1 MVVVVNRRGVIAG
14 AIVLGLIGVA
24 VPLAGAWWYS
34 WRSTVDWERESLA
47 DVAEQ
52 GLVRAGASMAEI
64 TDALQALDG
73 EPFAQPCDADHV
85 DRMQLVAF
93 ETRTIAEIGF
103 FADDQLKCTSW
114 GVPDEFIPQL
124 DDSNFTTADGV
135 AVTVRMQPLVT
146 GGREMMA
153 FQYRSYNAL
162 VDPADLVDVIVAD
175 DRAVTVAT
183 DEGIV
188 LSELHTPTAAAVEQ
202 GLGSTHGVTD
212 DEVFAAAR
220 SGELIAVAT
229 EPRDRL
235 DEKLADQ
242 RRLFIPVALTI
253 GAVFVAVVVWAS
265 RRRLSMVGELGLAV
279 RRRQFVVHYQ
289 PLIELATERCIGAEA
304 LVRWQRPDGTMVRPD
319 LFIPIAEETGMIEA
333 ITDQVIE
340 AVGRDLGDL
349 LADDRD
355 AHIAINL
362 CAHDVKTGRALEVVR
377 GMCERYDVEPEQI
390 WLEATE
396 SGFVDVEAATPHLER
411 ARAAGHKIAI
421 DDFGTGYSTL
431 SHLQRLPVDVLKIDK
446 SFVDTI
452 ATTSATSSVTGY
464 IIDMAATLGLD
475 IVAEGVETAEQAEYL
490 RAHGV
495 RYAQG
500 WLFARALPP
509 AEFLEYHRQHQIA
522 AEPARLPA
530 LSRQG

>member
-1 MVVVVNRRGVIAG
+1 MNRRGVIAG
-14 AIVLGLIGVA
+14 SVALGLIVLA

-34 WRSTVDWERESLA
+34 WRSTVKWEQESLA
-47 DVAEQ
+47 EVAQQ
-52 GLVRAGASMAEI
+52 GLVRAEGSIAEI
-64 TDALQALDG
+64 TDALKGLDAA
-73 EPFAQPCDADHV
+73 PFADECGRAHI

-103 FADDQLKCTSW
+103 FADGQLKCTSW
-114 GVPDEFIPQL
+114 GVPDIFIPAL
-124 DDSNFTTADGV
+124 DDSNFTTRDGV

-162 VDPADLVDVIVAD
+162 VDPADLVDVIVSD
-175 DRAVTVAT
+175 DRAVTLAT
-183 DEGIV
+183 DQQII
-188 LSELHTPTAAAVEQ
+188 LSELHSPAAGAVDR
-202 GLGSTHGVTD
+202 GISSIHGVTD
-212 DEVFAAAR
+212 DHVFASAR

-235 DEKLADQ
+235 DDKLADQ
-242 RRLFIPVALTI
+242 RRLLIPVGLTI
-253 GAVFVAVVVWAS
+253 GALLVAVIAWAS
-265 RRRLSMVGELGLAV
+265 RRRLSMVGELALAV
-279 RRRQFVVHYQ
+279 RRREFVVHYQ
-289 PLIELATERCIGAEA
+289 PLIELASERCIGAEA
-304 LVRWQRPDGTMVRPD
+304 LVRWQRADGTMVRPD
-319 LFIPIAEETGMIEA
+319 LFIPIAEETGMIA
-333 ITDQVIE
+333 SITDQVIQ

-349 LADDRD
+349 LAHDRD
-355 AHIAINL
+355 VHVAINL
-362 CAHDVKTGRALEVVR
+362 CAQDVKSGRALAVVSR
-377 GMCERYDVEPEQI
+377 TRTQHDIEADQI

-396 SGFVDVEAATPHLER
+396 SGFVDVDAATPHLQQ
-411 ARAAGHKIAI
+411 ARALGHKVAI

-464 IIDMAATLGLD
+464 IIDMAATLGLE
-475 IVAEGVETAEQAEYL
+475 IVAEGVETREQAEYL

-500 WLFARALPP
+500 WLFAKALPP
-509 AEFLEYHRQHQIA
+509 DDFLEYHRQHSGLGQP
-522 AEPARLPA
+522 ERVLT
-530 LSRQG
+530 SS

>member
-1 MVVVVNRRGVIAG
+1 MNRRGVIVGSVA
-14 AIVLGLIGVA
+14 LGLIGLA

-34 WRSTVDWERESLA
+34 WRSTVDWERASLA

-52 GLVRAGASMAEI
+52 GLVRAQASIAEI
-64 TDALQALDG
+64 TDALRSLDA
-73 EPFAQPCDADHV
+73 EPFGEECDPAHI

-103 FADDQLKCTSW
+103 FADGQLKCTSW
-114 GVPDEFIPQL
+114 GVPDQFIPAL
-124 DDSNFTTADGV
+124 DDSNFATRDGV

-162 VDPADLVDVIVAD
+162 VDPADLVDVIVAQ
-175 DRAVTVAT
+175 DRAVTLAT
-183 DEGIV
+183 DQGIV
-188 LSELHTPTAAAVEQ
+188 LSELHTPAAAAVDR
-202 GLGSTHGVTD
+202 GMRSTHGVTD
-212 DEVFAAAR
+212 DHVFASAR

-229 EPRDRL
+229 EPRARL

-242 RRLFIPVALTI
+242 RRLFIPVGLTI
-253 GAVFVAVVVWAS
+253 GAVLVAVIVWAS
-265 RRRLSMVGELGLAV
+265 RRRLSMVGELALAV

-333 ITDQVIE
+333 ITDQVIQ

-349 LADDRD
+349 LANDRD

-362 CAHDVKTGRALEVVR
+362 CAQDVKSGRALDVVTR
-377 GMCERYDVEPEQI
+377 TRQQYDIEPDQI

-396 SGFVDVEAATPHLER
+396 SGFVDVDAATPHLER

-464 IIDMAATLGLD
+464 IIDMASTLGLD
-475 IVAEGVETAEQAEYL
+475 IVAEGVETVEQAEYL
-490 RAHGV
+490 RARGV

-509 AEFLEYHRQHQIA
+509 DEFVEYHRRHHVA
-522 AEPARLPA
+522 SNSDRVPT
-530 LSRQG
+530 LSQGR